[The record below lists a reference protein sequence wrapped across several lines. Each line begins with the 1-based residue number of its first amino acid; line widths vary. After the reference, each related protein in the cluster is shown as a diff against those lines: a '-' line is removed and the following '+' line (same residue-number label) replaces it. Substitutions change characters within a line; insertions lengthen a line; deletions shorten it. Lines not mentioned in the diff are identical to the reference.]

1 MSDKIE
7 YADLTS
13 DQQSR
18 LLYHSANLLREI
30 TTIWG
35 AEQGMLLWE
44 KVAEGLGQDLKG
56 ALFFSMITGDYLGDI
71 TVKRLNA
78 QADAIQ
84 IIKVIRA
91 ATKIGLKE
99 AKDMYDTVK
108 NGIPITITISPEVD
122 NSERMEILRL
132 LESAGCVIK

>member
-1 MSDKIE
+1 MNTNLE
-7 YADLTS
+7 YADLTA

-56 ALFFSMITGDYLGDI
+56 ALFFSMITGNYFGDI
-71 TVKRLNA
+71 VIKKLNT
-78 QADAIQ
+78 QVDAIQ
-84 IIKVIRA
+84 IIKTIRT
-91 ATKIGLKE
+91 ATKLGLKE
-99 AKDMYDTVK
+99 AKDLYDTVK
-108 NGIPITITISPEVD
+108 NGKSITLTMSPEVD
-122 NSERMEILRL
+122 NSERAEIIRQ

>member
-108 NGIPITITISPEVD
+108 NGKPITITISPEVD

>member
-1 MSDKIE
+1 MNTNLE
-7 YADLTS
+7 YADLTA

-56 ALFFSMITGDYLGDI
+56 ALFFSMITGNYFGDI
-71 TVKRLNA
+71 VIKKLNT
-78 QADAIQ
+78 QVDAIQ
-84 IIKVIRA
+84 IIKTIRT
-91 ATKIGLKE
+91 ATKLGLKE
-99 AKDMYDTVK
+99 AKDLYDTVK
-108 NGIPITITISPEVD
+108 NGKSITLTMSPEVD
-122 NSERMEILRL
+122 NSERAEIIRQ
-132 LESAGCVIK
+132 LESAGCIIK

>member
-1 MSDKIE
+1 MRDKIE

-71 TVKRLNA
+71 TVKQLNA

-99 AKDMYDTVK
+99 AKDLYDTVR
-108 NGIPITITISPEVD
+108 NGKAITIETSPDID
-122 NSERMEILRL
+122 NSDRL
-132 LESAGCVIK
+132 DIIRKLEDAGCVIK